1 MNNTVPLNFCNST
14 VSYNRVATHQVS
26 VGNVK
31 IGGDNAIKLQSM
43 TTTDT
48 NNVAATVAQVK
59 RIFDAGADVVRITA
73 QGVKEAESLRFIKA
87 QLVDDGYT
95 NPLVADIHFNPKAAV
110 VAAQFVEKVRINP
123 GNYVDSKR
131 FKLLEYTDA
140 EYTQELEKIRSNLK
154 PLLTVCQKHGTAIRI
169 GANHG
174 SLSDRIMSRYGDT
187 PMGLVMS
194 LVEFLRICREEQ
206 FYNVVLSIKASNT
219 RVMVQS
225 CRLLVSIMRK
235 EGFVSPLHL
244 GVTEAGEGED
254 GRIKSAV
261 GIGALLLDGIGDT
274 VRVSLT
280 EDPECEIPVAK
291 TIVDYCCADASTENI
306 CDFLVDPFLY
316 KRRETH
322 AVCSVGANNPPVV
335 VADLRG
341 RLLDGNYPDYVIVER
356 FVKTIPSYCGQI
368 VPFQSWDDRLEGL
381 ASPLFTVE
389 DYQRRGDCKNSPG
402 FLLIDADEM
411 DFAGIA
417 QLSADKLVLLVYSS
431 SQNFRK
437 QRSFVFGLIKAG
449 IKLPVV
455 FMNAY
460 DEQSAGDLQIK
471 AACDLGSVMID
482 GLCDGILLRN
492 STGTVDATVELSYSL
507 LQASR
512 LRMSK
517 TEYISCPSCGRT
529 LFDIQDTVKKIKTQT
544 SHLKNLKIAVMGC
557 IVNGPG
563 EMADADY
570 GYVGSGPGKVSL
582 YKEQEVVKR
591 NVRSEE
597 ALDVLIEIIKENG
610 DWKDK

>member
-1 MNNTVPLNFCNST
+1 MNNTGPLNFCNST
-14 VSYNRVATHQVS
+14 ISYSRVATHQVP
-26 VGNVK
+26 VGNVT
-31 IGGDNAIKLQSM
+31 IGGDKAIKLQSM

-48 NNVAATVAQVK
+48 NNVDATVAQVK
-59 RIFDAGADVVRITA
+59 RIFDAGADLVRITA
-73 QGVKEAESLRFIKA
+73 QGVKEAEKLRLIKA

-95 NPLVADIHFNPKAAV
+95 KPLVADIHFNPKAAV
-110 VAAQFVEKVRINP
+110 VAAEYVEKVRINP

-131 FKLLEYTDA
+131 FKQLEYTDE
-140 EYTQELEKIRSNLK
+140 EYSQELEKIRANLK
-154 PLLTVCQKHGTAIRI
+154 PLLSVCKKHGTAIRI

-194 LVEFLRICREEQ
+194 LVEFLRICREEG
-206 FYNVVLSIKASNT
+206 FFNVVLSIKASNT

-225 CRLLVSIMRK
+225 CRLLVSMMRD
-235 EGFVSPLHL
+235 EGFVIPLHL

-261 GIGALLLDGIGDT
+261 GIGALLMDGIGDT

-291 TIVDYCCADASTENI
+291 AIVDYCSADASIESTCN
-306 CDFLVDPFLY
+306 FQVDPFSY
-316 KRRETH
+316 KRRETD
-322 AVCSVGANNPPVV
+322 AVCSVGGSNPPVV

-341 RLLDGNYPDYVIVER
+341 GLQVDNYPDYVIVDQ
-356 FVKTIPSYCGQI
+356 FVKTIPSNCGQI
-368 VPFQSWDDRLEGL
+368 VPLQCWDASLEGL
-381 ASPLFTVE
+381 AWPLLTVE
-389 DYQRRGDCKNSPG
+389 EYQRSNPKNSQC
-402 FLLIDADEM
+402 FLLVDADEL
-411 DFAGIA
+411 DVSGIT
-417 QLSADKLVLLVYSS
+417 QLSAETLVLFVYSS
-431 SQNFRK
+431 RRDFRK
-437 QRSFVFGLIKAG
+437 QRSFVFRLIKAG
-449 IKLPVV
+449 IKHPVV
-455 FMNAY
+455 FMNEY
-460 DEQSAGDLQIK
+460 DEPAVGDLQIK

-492 STGTVDATVELSYSL
+492 SHGTVRAAVELSYSL

-529 LFDIQDTVKKIKTQT
+529 LFDIQDTVKRIKTQT

-582 YKEQEVVKR
+582 YKEQEVIKR
-591 NVRSEE
+591 NVRSDE
-597 ALDVLIEIIKENG
+597 ALGVLIEMIKEHG
-610 DWKDK
+610 DWRDA